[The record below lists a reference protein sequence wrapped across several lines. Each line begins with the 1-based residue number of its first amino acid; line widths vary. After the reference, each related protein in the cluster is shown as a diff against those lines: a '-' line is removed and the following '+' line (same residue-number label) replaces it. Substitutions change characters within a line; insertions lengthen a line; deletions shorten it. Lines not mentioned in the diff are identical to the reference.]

1 MLLFLV
7 VVHLKDGVI
16 RKGVTRDFDSEVES
30 FYLLPAEGGGVPM
43 RVSCED
49 MKALFYVRD
58 YLGNSDFK
66 AKHGFSD
73 TKQEGRQAVLTF
85 KDGEKIW
92 GTIPP
97 GEDSG
102 SSGFHFIPSDE
113 EDNNV
118 RIYVVTSSLEVLDL
132 VS

>member
-1 MLLFLV
+1 MENKV
-7 VVHLKDGVI
+7 VVHLKDGTI
-16 RKGVTRDFDSEVES
+16 CKGVTRDFDPAGGS
-30 FYLLPAEGGGVPM
+30 FHLLPAEGGGVPM
-43 RVSCED
+43 RVSCEK

-58 YLGNSDFK
+58 YLGNRDFK
-66 AKHGFSD
+66 ANTGFSA
-73 TKQEGRQAVLTF
+73 KQPEGRQAVLTF

-97 GEDSG
+97 EENPEAD
-102 SSGFHFIPSDE
+102 GFHFIPSDE